1 MEPTRPRSPLASPPL
16 TPLRALRLAVG
27 FVLITVGMFAL
38 TGLGPVPV
46 EFQAGAQTE
55 KVRLTEEDPVVYK
68 ILGMIDSGL
77 ESDLVRDV
85 DRLVDEFGVKHL
97 VFYIDTDGGAIDAA
111 IEIAEYIYDL
121 SEKRDVQ
128 TYAFVPPRGR
138 ALSAGTLIAFA
149 CTKIYMGSNS
159 KIGDVAPVTMNLT
172 GGVVELPEKIQTLV
186 RSHMTKYA
194 QDHGYP
200 VAIAEAM
207 VSKRFEVYQ
216 LKGGDID
223 GERFVTKE
231 VLDNY
236 LRTYGESRRR
246 ELSPKLISPA
256 GSLLTLSERQA
267 QEYRI
272 IPVVVDRVEDFTV
285 ADLRLSGPPLDA
297 HEDLGLQLANEF
309 GGEAKVFMQRLLT
322 NGFLRFVLVTAGIVL
337 VAVELMFPIAIWGIL
352 SVACFS
358 LYFVGGYLDGT
369 VQWVEVVLF
378 VLSGVLIGVE
388 VFVIPGFGVT
398 GVLGL
403 GCLFASLVMALR
415 QPGEFTL
422 KTFYQDSFK
431 TASAM
436 AAGIVLMGL
445 FFVLLPKSRRTGG
458 LISATNLDGPITT
471 PASGTVSGDYAFLLD
486 KTGVVA
492 SALRPAGRVQIDDQD
507 YDVVA
512 EGSFI
517 DRGTEV
523 IVCEVHGNRI
533 VVRPVEPGE
542 TA

>member
-1 MEPTRPRSPLASPPL
+1 MEPTRSHPPL
-16 TPLRALRLAVG
+16 STTPLSPLRALRLAVG
-27 FVLITVGMFAL
+27 FVLITFGMFAL

-46 EFQAGAQTE
+46 EFEASAQTE
-55 KVRLTEEDPVVYK
+55 KVQLREEDPVVYK

-77 ESDLVRDV
+77 ESDLTRDV
-85 DRLVDEFGVKHL
+85 DRLVDEFGAKHL
-97 VFYIDTDGGAIDAA
+97 VFYIDTDGGALDAA

-121 SEKRDVQ
+121 SHGRGVQ

-138 ALSAGTLIAFA
+138 ALSAGALIAFA
-149 CTKIYMGSNS
+149 CTRIYMGTNS
-159 KIGDVAPVTMNLT
+159 KIGDVAPVTMNLA
-172 GGVVELPEKIQTLV
+172 GGVVEQPEKIQTLV

-216 LKGGDID
+216 LRGGDID

-231 VLDNY
+231 VLENY
-236 LRTYGESRRR
+236 LRTYGETRRR
-246 ELSPKLISPA
+246 ELSPRLISPS
-256 GSLLTLSERQA
+256 GSLLTLTERQA

-309 GGEAKVFMQRLLT
+309 GGEAKILMKNFLT
-322 NGFLRFVLVTAGIVL
+322 NGFTRFLLVTAGIVL

-352 SVACFS
+352 SIACFA

-378 VLSGVLIGVE
+378 VISGILIGLE
-388 VFVIPGFGVT
+388 VFVIPGFGVA

-415 QPGEFTL
+415 EPGEFTL
-422 KTFYQDSFK
+422 QTFYQDTF
-431 TASAM
+431 TTVSAM

-445 FFVLLPKSRRTGG
+445 LFVLLPKARKSGG
-458 LISATNLDGPITT
+458 LISAASLSDPVTT
-471 PASGTVSGDYAFLLD
+471 PASGTTTGDYGFLLD
-486 KTGVVA
+486 KHGVVS
-492 SALRPAGRVQIDDQD
+492 SALRPSGRVQIEDQD

-517 DRGTEV
+517 DRGV
-523 IVCEVHGNRI
+523 AIVVCEVHGNRI
-533 VVRPVEPGE
+533 VVRPLEEEDVK
-542 TA
+542 